1 MKEEGINNFYLKS
14 FIIIIVSTLLALF
27 GLHYIQFIL
36 ILFPVLFVSNII
48 KDGLNE
54 GITNMIVTIIII
66 SIVESIKIGIFL
78 AITFLP
84 FTIIISTL
92 IKKRKNNTEILGF
105 SSLTFFVSILIM
117 FIIINLLGI
126 DVVKYIESTFKQI
139 VDMQL
144 ETIENIDLS
153 NYEIFTTKQLLEDT
167 YQYLLLIIPSLVL
180 ILSTLVS
187 YINYLLSSMILKR
200 VGINIVNISK
210 FAKFRLPNN
219 VVLGTIIMFGLTF
232 LSGQLGFTYYETV
245 FINIGVLI
253 SMGLFIQGLSVI
265 DHLLNKLKLNII
277 FKLIFYITFI
287 FSTSL
292 VSIVT
297 IVGLVDLIFDLRKL
311 RKKKSH

>member
-200 VGINIVNISK
+200 VGINIVNIPK